1 MAAIAGTIGAVNMLT
16 GALGG
21 AVSRYDTLNSFPRVL
36 QLMGFDAADSEA
48 AINKLSDGIDGLP
61 TTLDSV
67 ASTAQRIALM
77 TGDLDGAVDT
87 TLALNNAFLASGA
100 STADAARGLEQYV
113 QMMAAG
119 TVDLQSWR
127 TLQETMPVA
136 LNKVAEAF
144 GYTGRSAQNDLYE
157 ALKEGEI
164 TFDEFNAKLIELSN
178 ATGGFADMARESSTG
193 IATSW
198 QNVQTAVVK
207 GLADMIA
214 AIDEGLSSFGGISGV
229 FDSLK
234 AGVNSFFNT
243 VNALI
248 PVLISGFLSFINVLR
263 PLTPLILGIATAFVS
278 FNMVLGIVNSV
289 KNAITTLRAAF
300 VLLNAT
306 MLANPVALVIA
317 VLAGLA
323 AMFIYLWQT
332 SETFRNGVTNAFN
345 ALLEI
350 VMPIVQAV
358 VDFVMQ
364 VWGMLVQWWNENSQ
378 QILTIAQT
386 IWQTVYSTISEV
398 VSSVVSF
405 VMDIWSQLVAFWNQH
420 GQMILQAAQNVWSV
434 ISTVITTATKII
446 WSVIQTMAQIVWSI
460 MQALWPIVKGLVI
473 ETWEAI
479 KGTIQGAVDVITGI
493 IQFFAALFTG
503 DWSALWDAVKQI
515 LSGAV
520 QFIGSIFQLWFV
532 GRILKIAKTFAK
544 SFRTGIGK
552 LWDKVKEIFSK
563 ALEFIGGKVSSG
575 FSKVKNVVT
584 KVMSSVRSFISSAWS
599 HIKETINVSMQGIR
613 NIISNI
619 WNGIKNIISKVL
631 SGIKTGISKAWNGI
645 KNIVSKTLNAIKNI
659 VASVWNGIKSIIV
672 SVMNGINNVVSRV
685 WNAIFSII
693 SSILSKIKSTISRIF
708 NSFGSVVSNAFNRVR
723 SAVRSGMNNAYN
735 IVKGFFSKFKNAG
748 KNIVNSIAN
757 GIKGAIGAVTDA
769 IGNVTQKI
777 RNFLPFSPAKE
788 GALRDIMDI
797 QIAESIAKS
806 IDKGRRVAVTSMAG
820 LTDAIYGEMPQIDIA
835 GQINSLHA
843 QSQRQMAY
851 DYQNELTVNKQPAYI
866 NLVLGGQEFNA
877 FVDDITTVQDRK
889 TRVKRAFV

>member
-1 MAAIAGTIGAVNMLT
+1 LEKTAGRATFGIGTMIKQMAAIAGTIGAVNMLT

-113 QMMAAG
+113 QVMAAG

-575 FSKVKNVVT
+575 FGKVKNVVT

-619 WNGIKNIISKVL
+619 WNGI
-631 SGIKTGISKAWNGI
+631 
-645 KNIVSKTLNAIKNI
+645 
-659 VASVWNGIKSIIV
+659 
-672 SVMNGINNVVSRV
+672 NNVVSRV

-708 NSFGSVVSNAFNRVR
+708 NSFRSVVSNAFNRVR